1 MYRVLKLSGENRKL
15 KDAIVS
21 DDIVGRQTLV
31 LKAGGESVGGEE
43 PGSVIIIVEGGSEAL
58 AAVDRFVSSG
68 AEELRDEAAQ
78 RVYSKVKE
86 EEDSAEGGMGFIF
99 G

>member
-31 LKAGGESVGGEE
+31 LKAGESVGEE